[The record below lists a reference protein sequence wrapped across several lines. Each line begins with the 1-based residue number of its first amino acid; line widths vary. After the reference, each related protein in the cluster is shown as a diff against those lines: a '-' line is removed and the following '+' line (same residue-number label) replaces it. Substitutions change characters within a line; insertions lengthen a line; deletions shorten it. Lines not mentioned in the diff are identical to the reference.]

1 MDSIVFREEDLKVGV
16 GRDLGQQDTGQFCW
30 QKLPVEASSVEAAVE
45 DEVGGAVCV
54 CVCVCVCVSQL
65 QWRPGQK
72 RGSWSPGLA
81 RWLSRVRCDSGH

>member
-1 MDSIVFREEDLKVGV
+1 M

-54 CVCVCVCVSQL
+54 FFLYLVCWVFL
-65 QWRPGQK
+65 Q
-72 RGSWSPGLA
+72 S
-81 RWLSRVRCDSGH
+81 